1 MREFIMAN
9 NALRIYVIG
18 LNHIGYIPYTYRS

>member
-1 MREFIMAN
+1 MREFIMAK

>member
-1 MREFIMAN
+1 MREFITAK

-18 LNHIGYIPYTYRS
+18 LNHIGYIPYTYR